1 MLKHMGIEYVFSIM
15 LNTTVIIYK
24 ITTIFCNCLHKIR
37 ILREKENNVEIKSS
51 GNTVI
56 DAFLPSE

>member
-15 LNTTVIIYK
+15 LNTTVIVYK
-24 ITTIFCNCLHKIR
+24 ITTIFYNYLHKIR
-37 ILREKENNVEIKSS
+37 ILRKKENNVEIKSD

-56 DAFLPSE
+56 DAFLFSE

>member
-24 ITTIFCNCLHKIR
+24 ITTIFYNCLHKIR
-37 ILREKENNVEIKSS
+37 ILREKGNSVEIKSN

-56 DAFLPSE
+56 DAFLLSE

>member
-15 LNTTVIIYK
+15 LNTTVIVYK
-24 ITTIFCNCLHKIR
+24 ITTIFYNYLHKIR
-37 ILREKENNVEIKSS
+37 ILKKKENNVEIKSD

-56 DAFLPSE
+56 DAFLFSE